1 MVATVSPLPSLA
13 EFPEEKE
20 DKELTLKQEKKQVSE
35 KQFFHVQDV
44 VSKKKW
50 LKTILKHSWK
60 KKWEMSYFLSE
71 SYWRYP

>member
-20 DKELTLKQEKKQVSE
+20 DKELTLKQEKKQVLE
-35 KQFFHVQDV
+35 KQLFHVQDV
-44 VSKKKW
+44 VSKKKMVKNYF
-50 LKTILKHSWK
+50 KTLLE
-60 KKWEMSYFLSE
+60 KKWETSYFLSE

>member
-44 VSKKKW
+44 VSKKNG
-50 LKTILKHSWK
+50 
-60 KKWEMSYFLSE
+60 
-71 SYWRYP
+71 